1 MRNITIVATKDKFIK
16 ISTDIKGKKRKS
28 PVSGSQK
35 VGSKRSFEVLYKKQ
49 PHPIQTFNV
58 TNKTSLKNRVSNFWE
73 IFLNRALR
81 KRNSKNIP
89 ISKKI
94 MIKIKFKLIKNP
106 LKKFMHYSSFLFSGK
121 TKWPFLSIREYWTN
135 TI

>member
-1 MRNITIVATKDKFIK
+1 MRNITIVATKAKFIK

-58 TNKTSLKNRVSNFWE
+58 TNKIDLKKSVSS
-73 IFLNRALR
+73 FLDILLNNLLR
-81 KRNSKNIP
+81 KRNTKKILN
-89 ISKKI
+89 SKKI

-121 TKWPFLSIREYWTN
+121 TK
-135 TI
+135 